1 MRKTGLLLAIA
12 TLAACFGAP
21 AEAAQGKVVALPMG
35 GTLLLAGSHVTCGSG
50 HLNGKTFIDC
60 GIIGVHGQPKVG
72 SYVVLMAADGK
83 VGVATAA
90 THKIVFN
97 RAPAARDRPT
107 DDITAHPGDVIV
119 LPTLQAISCEVR
131 SLTGV
136 TTIFCYYVD
145 KKGIVRPGSY
155 SFGLSDVVTT
165 TLLWSST
172 SKSRLL
178 GHWPENG

>member
-1 MRKTGLLLAIA
+1 MGRVFV
-12 TLAACFGAP
+12 LAAFAV
-21 AEAAQGKVVALPMG
+21 AAACWCTAADAGSSKVVELPMG

-50 HLNGKTFIDC
+50 HLNGETFIDC

-72 SYVVLMAADGK
+72 SYVVLMAGDGK
-83 VGVATAA
+83 VGVSTAS

-97 RAPAARDRPT
+97 RAPAARARPA
-107 DDITAHPGDVIV
+107 DDITARPGDVIV
-119 LPTLQAISCEVR
+119 LPTLQKISCDVR

-145 KKGIVRPGSY
+145 RKGIVKPGSY

-165 TLLWSST
+165 TLAWYSP
-172 SKSRLL
+172 SKSKLV